1 MYDIH
6 SVEEF
11 LKTEQ
16 DVDDWTKKVNN
27 LIEIEKNARISLIT
41 AAADLQM
48 AKNTLDQLKG
58 LRDSKKKVLTIL
70 PKN

>member
-70 PKN
+70 PK